1 MNSIVR
7 FGTIA
12 LTVALGA
19 CAGSDSASPPGD
31 VVTPPGDPGK
41 TITVVRLRSEPY
53 SFAYN
58 TGLVESDRI
67 VVRDAATWQTVWNK
81 VWQNAGDVPPLPA
94 VDFSSEMILVAAL
107 GSRNSGGYGILID
120 GATEAGDDGIDVVI
134 RSISPG
140 SGCGTTLALTQPVDI
155 ARLPLRAG
163 KIEFTERAEVTSC
176 Q

>member
-7 FGTIA
+7 FGAIA

-19 CAGSDSASPPGD
+19 CAGADPASPPGD

-41 TITVVRLRSEPY
+41 TITVVRLRAEPY
-53 SFAYN
+53 SFAYYS
-58 TGLVESDRI
+58 GLAQSDRI

-107 GSRNSGGYGILID
+107 GSRGTGGYGILID
-120 GATEAGDDGIDVVI
+120 GATEAANEGIDVAI
-134 RSISPG
+134 RSVSPG
-140 SGCGTTLALTQPVDI
+140 ANCVTTQAFTQPVDI

-163 KIEFTERAEVTSC
+163 KIEFKERAEVYSC

>member
-1 MNSIVR
+1 MNSVVR
-7 FGTIA
+7 FGAIA

-19 CAGSDSASPPGD
+19 CAGADPASPPGD
-31 VVTPPGDPGK
+31 GNPPGDPGK

-53 SFAYN
+53 SFAYYS
-58 TGLVESDRI
+58 GLSVSDRI
-67 VVRDAATWQTVWNK
+67 VVRDTETWQTVWNK
-81 VWQNAGDVPPLPA
+81 VWQNVVDAPPLPT

-107 GSRNSGGYGILID
+107 GTRNSGGYGILID
-120 GATEAGDDGIDVVI
+120 GATEAADDGIDVIV

-140 SGCGTTLALTQPVDI
+140 TSCARTAALTQPVDI
-155 ARLPLRAG
+155 ARLPRRGG